1 MAADPTGGYWT
12 VTPAGAVTPHGA
24 APALGSPALSNLRL
38 AQPIVGMT
46 ATTDGNGYWLVASD
60 GGIFSYGDATFYGST
75 GGIHLNKPIVGMAA
89 TNDGRG
95 YWLVASDGGIFSY
108 GDATFYGS
116 TGSIVLNKPVVG
128 MAVTTDGGGY
138 WLVASDGGI
147 FSYGDAYFYGSTGSI
162 RLNLPIVG
170 MAPTPDGRGYSLV
183 GFDGGVFTFG
193 DADFYG
199 STAGWGVYAYGM
211 IINPATAGYDVV
223 TANGT
228 SVAFGPGLHPNAQ
241 SADLQQGAYDSTPT
255 PSGMAAFAQETD
267 TSPTVATDY
276 LVGNDGW
283 ADMDG
288 SGGSLNWLLTPYRGT
303 GYTLSLGVP
312 IIPTNSSGTAVGTLA
327 QGATG
332 AFNSYFVTLA
342 QTLVAGGQS
351 NAYLRLGWEFD
362 GSWMAWAATTPSAEA
377 SFASYF
383 QQIVTAMRSVPG
395 EQFRFVWDPD
405 AGAFTEAG
413 YSVAAAYPGNAYVDV
428 IGLDAYDQSWATPQ
442 TPTNAWSST
451 TLPALT
457 AAQQFASAN
466 GKPLAFC
473 EWGVTIRSDGHGLGD
488 DPYYINQMVSW
499 MQSPSND
506 VTYESYFDADS
517 GGVNSLI
524 TGGSFPNSLAAFS
537 ADLG

>member
-1 MAADPTGGYWT
+1 MMAADPTGGYWT

-38 AQPIVGMT
+38 AQPIVGMA

-75 GGIHLNKPIVGMAA
+75 GAIHLNKPIVGMAA

-116 TGSIVLNKPVVG
+116 TGSIALNKPVVG

-183 GFDGGVFTFG
+183 AFDGGIFTFG

-223 TANGT
+223 TANGA

-241 SADLQQGAYDSTPT
+241 SAGLQQGAYDSTPT
-255 PSGMAAFAQETD
+255 PSGMAAFAQETEHLAD
-267 TSPTVATDY
+267 RGHRLPAFQRR
-276 LVGNDGW
+276 LVGPRRQRRLTRLADRAVEGQRLHALARRTRCSRPAVRTPWAPRHRGDGRLRQLLHDARSDPRRRW
-283 ADMDG
+283 
-288 SGGSLNWLLTPYRGT
+288 SGQRVPAAR
-303 GYTLSLGVP
+303 LGVRRLVDGLVRRRHRAP
-312 IIPTNSSGTAVGTLA
+312 RPASPRTSSRSSRRCGPWQASSSDSSGTPMPGPSPSRATRSRRPTRGTPTWTSSA
-327 QGATG
+327 
-332 AFNSYFVTLA
+332 S
-342 QTLVAGGQS
+342 
-351 NAYLRLGWEFD
+351 
-362 GSWMAWAATTPSAEA
+362 MPTTS
-377 SFASYF
+377 
-383 QQIVTAMRSVPG
+383 PG
-395 EQFRFVWDPD
+395 PRRRH
-405 AGAFTEAG
+405 
-413 YSVAAAYPGNAYVDV
+413 
-428 IGLDAYDQSWATPQ
+428 
-442 TPTNAWSST
+442 PTNAWSST
-451 TLPALT
+451 MLPVLT
-457 AAQQFASAN
+457 PGCAA
-466 GKPLAFC
+466 
-473 EWGVTIRSDGHGLGD
+473 VRLGQRQTAGFLRMGRD
-488 DPYYINQMVSW
+488 HPERR
-499 MQSPSND
+499 PRP
-506 VTYESYFDADS
+506 
-517 GGVNSLI
+517 G
-524 TGGSFPNSLAAFS
+524 
-537 ADLG
+537 